1 MIQVYSSSYN
11 YNLNFDMPTAI
22 IPAMPRGRP
31 NTQQIKEALATGKLP
46 ERVSNDRMNRK
57 KCNVSIND
65 RKKPK
70 NAGKYLVYWPVFFVH
85 RSMGRGY
92 YVYRDRNDVR
102 MQRHGAKAWEL
113 STET

>member
-1 MIQVYSSSYN
+1 
-11 YNLNFDMPTAI
+11 MPTLIMSRA
-22 IPAMPRGRP
+22 RP
-31 NTQQIKEALATGKLP
+31 NAQQIKTALATGTLP
-46 ERVSNDRMNRK
+46 VRGSNDGGNRRK
-57 KCNVSIND
+57 KCNGSILD
-65 RKKPK
+65 RKKTT
-70 NAGKYLVYWPVFFVH
+70 NNGKYLVYWAVFFVH

>member
-22 IPAMPRGRP
+22 PTMPRGRP

-46 ERVSNDRMNRK
+46 ERESNDRGNRK
-57 KCNVSIND
+57 KCNASILD
-65 RKKPK
+65 RKKPT
-70 NAGKYLVYWPVFFVH
+70 NDGGKYLVYWAVFFVH

-92 YVYRDRNDVR
+92 YVYRDRNDVC